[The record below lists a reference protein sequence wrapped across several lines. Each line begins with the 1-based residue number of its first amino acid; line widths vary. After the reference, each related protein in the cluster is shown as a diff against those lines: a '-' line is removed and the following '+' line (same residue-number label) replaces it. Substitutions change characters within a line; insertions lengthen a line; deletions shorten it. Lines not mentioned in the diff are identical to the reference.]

1 MALATVQDILPTWQ
15 GMGWATM
22 ELLYGDQTSGQ
33 GSGQVI
39 VKNLRDP
46 LWMLHAE
53 SKILIPSQLRKWKAI
68 LNGLDNGRSLFLG
81 YDFAGF
87 YPILYPRGTWPTGV
101 SFSGTSAAVSAKS
114 GKTIT
119 LSGLPAGYSGSIG
132 DFIQV
137 TNSTGSPAKLAL
149 LQAAETFTAN
159 GSGVTSA
166 FEVRPTVPAW
176 VAAAQAAAVKKAG
189 CHMMIIPGS
198 IEAPKNLNARGS
210 ISFDAIQ
217 VPIP

>member
-1 MALATVQDILPTWQ
+1 MTLATVQDILATWP
-15 GMGWATM
+15 GWATM
-22 ELLYGDQTSGQ
+22 ELIYGDQTSGQ

-46 LWMLHAE
+46 LWSLHAE
-53 SKILIPSQLRKWKAI
+53 TKTLLPTQVNKWKAI
-68 LNGLDNGRSLFLG
+68 LAGLDNGRSIFLG
-81 YDFAGF
+81 FDFTGF
-87 YPILYPRGTWPTGV
+87 YPIRYPRGTWPTGG
-101 SFSGTSAAVSAKS
+101 SFSGTTASISAKS

-119 LSGLPAGYSGSIG
+119 LAGLPAGYSGSIG

-149 LQAAETFTAN
+149 LQAAETFVAN
-159 GSGVTSA
+159 GGGVTGA

-176 VAAAQAAAVKKAG
+176 VAAAQAVAVKKAG

-198 IEAPKNLNARGS
+198 IQAPRNLNARGP